1 MKLIKEEIEYYVF
14 CFIII
19 DIFIFYQKLFLTCA
33 MKSENLIKD
42 DSDVYM
48 SNSSDSKEDS
58 DKLFD
63 FCIFHVS
70 SSARGDR
77 YIGIL
82 AYF

>member
-1 MKLIKEEIEYYVF
+1 
-14 CFIII
+14 
-19 DIFIFYQKLFLTCA
+19 